1 MSDAGS
7 NTSSPKPFV
16 FDEAGE
22 AKRYAPATERN
33 RDSICDVLR
42 AHLPPKGTV
51 LEIASGTGE
60 HIVHF
65 ARAFPDL
72 IFQPSDPDPAAL
84 TSIAAWSAEAG
95 LNNLRPPVQID
106 AGAAEWPV
114 PAADAIL
121 CINMVHISPW
131 AATEGL
137 MAGAGSL
144 LPVGGVLYLYGPY
157 FEDAIETA
165 PSNLAFDES
174 LKSRNPKWGIRRR
187 EDVEAI
193 AAKHG
198 LALSTRYEMPA
209 NNLSLIFQ
217 KR

>member
-7 NTSSPKPFV
+7 EHSGPKPFV
-16 FDEAGE
+16 FDEGGE

-33 RDSICDVLR
+33 RDAICDVLR
-42 AHLPPKGTV
+42 THLPPKGTV

-65 ARAFPDL
+65 AQIFPDL
-72 IFQPSDPDPAAL
+72 TFQPSDPDPAAL

-95 LNNLRPPVQID
+95 LNNLRPPIQID
-106 AGAAEWPV
+106 ASAPHWPV
-114 PAADAIL
+114 STADAIL

-137 MAGAGSL
+137 LIGAGRL
-144 LPVGGVLYLYGPY
+144 LPANGILYLYGPY
-157 FEDAIETA
+157 FEDAIDAA

-174 LKSRNPKWGIRRR
+174 LKSRNPEWGIRRR
-187 EDVEAI
+187 EDVEA
-193 AAKHG
+193 AAEKNS
-198 LALSTRYEMPA
+198 LALSARIEMPA